1 MPAPN
6 FGREIKV
13 LLLDAVPE
21 SAAAIFRDA
30 NFKVDV
36 CTENMS
42 EAELVKK
49 VSDYNILCLRDGRE
63 EQYLTDEVL
72 QGAIRLL
79 AVGVFGKSLHCVD
92 TETAQAMGVS
102 DIPALFPPPPTPQP
116 NLKLPPFNQ
125 IPVFCAPFQ
134 HQGSVSEIIISYIV
148 FLARQIGDRSR
159 EIHTGEWNKISK
171 GCIEVRGKTLGIVGY
186 GQVGSQ
192 LGVMAEAL
200 SMRVVFYDTVN
211 LMPIGRAE
219 QKLLL
224 DDLLAES
231 DFVALNVSPIPENN
245 KMIGAA
251 QLAKMKKGSFLINT
265 SCGEAVDIDALAEA
279 LKSNHLAGAAI
290 DVFPD
295 EPKSRKDK
303 FESPLR
309 NLPNVILTPHIGDLT
324 IEADVRVGS
333 EVASAIKRFIS
344 EGSTVGAANFPSVA
358 AWPIKPGSR
367 RILNM
372 HWNKRG
378 VLQEIDYILSAYN
391 VGKQVLDT
399 KEGMG
404 YLIADIATEEVT
416 TEIVSQLALLA
427 HTIRTR
433 IL

>member
-13 LLLDAVPE
+13 LLLDPIPE
-21 SAAAIFRDA
+21 SALAIFSSA
-30 NFKVDV
+30 NFKVDE
-36 CTENMS
+36 CFQQLS
-42 EAELVKK
+42 EAELVKR
-49 VSDYNILCLRDGRE
+49 VNDYNIICLRDDRE

-79 AVGVFGKSLHCVD
+79 AVGVFGKSSHCVD
-92 TETAQAMGVS
+92 METAQAMG
-102 DIPALFPPPPTPQP
+102 
-116 NLKLPPFNQ
+116 
-125 IPVFCAPFQ
+125 IPVFSAPFQ

-148 FLARQIGDRSR
+148 LLARQIGDRSR
-159 EIHTGEWNKISK
+159 EIHSGEWNKISK
-171 GCIEVRGKTLGIVGY
+171 GCMEVRGKTLGIVGY

-200 SMRVVFYDTVN
+200 SMRVIFYDTVN

-219 QKLLL
+219 QKLTLDELL
-224 DDLLAES
+224 TES
-231 DFVALNVSPIPENN
+231 DFVALNVSAIPENN
-245 KMIGAA
+245 KMIGEA

-265 SCGEAVDIDALAEA
+265 SCGESVDVNALAA
-279 LKSNHLAGAAI
+279 AIKSNHLAGAAI
-290 DVFPD
+290 DVFPS
-295 EPKSRKDK
+295 EPKSRSDK
-303 FESPLR
+303 FSSPLQ
-309 NLPNVILTPHIGDLT
+309 NLSNVILTPHIGDLT
-324 IEADVRVGS
+324 IEGDIRVGS
-333 EVASAIKRFIS
+333 EVANAIKRFIA

>member
-1 MPAPN
+1 MKWMHGWE
-6 FGREIKV
+6 GR
-13 LLLDAVPE
+13 
-21 SAAAIFRDA
+21 RGGR
-30 NFKVDV
+30 VDV
-36 CTENMS
+36 CTEHLS
-42 EAELVKK
+42 EAELVKR
-49 VSDYNILCLRDGRE
+49 VSDYNILCLRDDRE

-79 AVGVFGKSLHCVD
+79 AVGVFGRSMHCVD
-92 TETAQAMGVS
+92 LETAQAMG
-102 DIPALFPPPPTPQP
+102 
-116 NLKLPPFNQ
+116 
-125 IPVFCAPFQ
+125 IPVFSAPFQ

-148 FLARQIGDRSR
+148 LLARQIGDRSK

-171 GCIEVRGKTLGIVGY
+171 GCNEVRGKTLGIVGY

-200 SMRVVFYDTVN
+200 SLRVIFYDTVN

-219 QKLLL
+219 QKLTL
-224 DDLLAES
+224 DDVLAES
-231 DFVALNVSPIPENN
+231 DFVAINVSPLVEND
-245 KMIGAA
+245 KMIAA
-251 QLAKMKKGSFLINT
+251 PQFAKMKKGSFLINT
-265 SCGEAVDIDALAEA
+265 SYGDAVDLDALADA
-279 LKSNHLAGAAI
+279 VKSGHLAGAAI
-290 DVFPD
+290 DVFPQSQS
-295 EPKSRKDK
+295 PKSRKDR
-303 FESPLR
+303 FESVLLG
-309 NLPNVILTPHIGDLT
+309 LPNVILTPHIGDMT
-324 IEADVRVGS
+324 IEADHRVGF
-333 EVASAIKRFIS
+333 EVASAISRFIS
-344 EGSTVGAANFPSVA
+344 EGATVGAANFPSVA
-358 AWPIKPGSR
+358 AWPLKVGSR

-399 KEGMG
+399 RDGMG